1 MTKKQSFFHL
11 WLIIAC
17 LWLAGCGD
25 GGTVTPPAEET
36 NLSWAVYWYLCGSDL
51 ESWYGCAH
59 ADLEEMLAVNLP
71 EDVKVIIQTG
81 GATHWEREDMHPDR
95 IGRYV
100 YDDAGLRLLEQ
111 QPQANMAETE
121 TLSDFLRFCTEN
133 YPADRTMML
142 FWNHGGGS
150 VTGAEFDAN
159 YAFDSLTLDEFR
171 SAFEQVFTLDANTP
185 PFEVVGFD
193 ACLMAT
199 IDVADVFSDVGK
211 YLVASEELEP
221 GNGWYYT
228 DWLRVLAE
236 NTKLD
241 GAQLGA
247 AICDAYMRDCELA
260 GTQEDVTLSVIDL
273 SKVGALLTAYN
284 DLGIQALVETIGDP
298 SFYTSFS
305 RGAVNSESY
314 GGNTQEQGYAN
325 MVDLGHLARNSE
337 SLLPEGAQE
346 VQNALEECVLYRVN
360 GPYRSESTGLSCYHS
375 YNGDLENF
383 VDYTGVGC
391 SEAFKYLYGYGLSGA
406 ISEAGMEYVRA
417 MSAANVQMP
426 AEPERFDIS
435 VLENAEICVDDYGLA
450 ELYVGSRAADA
461 LVSVQFILAS
471 FDEDKM
477 VNLGW
482 SDTAASDF
490 DEGLFTDLVD
500 GYWPSIDGCPVHT
513 EVVYQGDDYTIY
525 SVPVLLNG
533 EQCNLR
539 VVYDEEKEEYTVLGA
554 RKGLADNG
562 MADKN
567 LIKLKAGDALVLLY
581 QERALLAGGDFVY
594 KLGETIC
601 VTEETMFYEA
611 PLPPGE
617 YGMMFKM
624 FDACGNS
631 ALSEV
636 LNFSMDEEYIYFY

>member
-1 MTKKQSFFHL
+1 
-11 WLIIAC
+11 
-17 LWLAGCGD
+17 
-25 GGTVTPPAEET
+25 
-36 NLSWAVYWYLCGSDL
+36 
-51 ESWYGCAH
+51 
-59 ADLEEMLAVNLP
+59 
-71 EDVKVIIQTG
+71 
-81 GATHWEREDMHPDR
+81 
-95 IGRYV
+95 
-100 YDDAGLRLLEQ
+100 
-111 QPQANMAETE
+111 
-121 TLSDFLRFCTEN
+121 
-133 YPADRTMML
+133 
-142 FWNHGGGS
+142 
-150 VTGAEFDAN
+150 
-159 YAFDSLTLDEFR
+159 
-171 SAFEQVFTLDANTP
+171 
-185 PFEVVGFD
+185 
-193 ACLMAT
+193 
-199 IDVADVFSDVGK
+199 
-211 YLVASEELEP
+211 
-221 GNGWYYT
+221 
-228 DWLRVLAE
+228 
-236 NTKLD
+236 
-241 GAQLGA
+241 
-247 AICDAYMRDCELA
+247 
-260 GTQEDVTLSVIDL
+260 
-273 SKVGALLTAYN
+273 
-284 DLGIQALVETIGDP
+284 
-298 SFYTSFS
+298 
-305 RGAVNSESY
+305 
-314 GGNTQEQGYAN
+314 

-417 MSAANVQMP
+417 MSASGVQMP

-554 RKGLADNG
+554 RKGLTDNG